1 MYGATRSIQ
10 LGLAAM
16 ALGGALLGH
25 PARAGAQEAP
35 VTLEALLDEALAN
48 NASLRRAEHR
58 WKASTHRVGQ
68 SWALPDPS
76 VGFAVMGED
85 LMTPL
90 GPQEQV
96 YEAEQMVPFPLKLW
110 ERRKVAAAD
119 ADAAESAYRAA
130 ERDVVRDVSTAYFD
144 LHATDA
150 SIRALEEILQLLRN
164 LEQVVQS
171 RYAGMGGSQR
181 DVAKAQAEVS
191 MVLERLFVLRQ
202 QRESLAARL
211 SALLNRA
218 GGEPIGPVA
227 EPARPRLAQDL
238 DELIALA
245 RASRPEL
252 SEAES
257 MLRKERHAERLAR
270 FEYLPDMTLG
280 FQYVGIGN
288 GTTAD
293 PDDGRDA
300 WMIPLKFTVPLWQ
313 NRLVGGVR
321 EARRNLRAG
330 EAGLADAQRM
340 AEFDVKDRYYRHTA
354 AAKVVELYE
363 NALIPEAQLAF
374 QSDQAAYQAGQQD
387 ALNFLDSER
396 VYLNAKVTY
405 YQALAESLKSYAE
418 LERAVGRSLTEAA
431 P

>member
-1 MYGATRSIQ
+1 MMAGMIDIHAR
-10 LGLAAM
+10 GLAA
-16 ALGGALLGH
+16 ALCAVLLLG
-25 PARAGAQEAP
+25 AAQAGAQEEP
-35 VTLEALLDEALAN
+35 VALDALIQEALTN
-48 NASLRRAEHR
+48 NASLQRAKHR

-68 SWALPDPS
+68 AWALPDPS

-85 LMTPL
+85 IMTRL

-110 ERRKVAAAD
+110 ERRKVARAE
-119 ADAAESAYRAA
+119 ADAAESLYRGT
-130 ERDVVRDVSTAYFD
+130 ERDLVRDVSAAYYD
-144 LHATDA
+144 LHAADA
-150 SIRALEEILQLLRN
+150 SIRTVEEIFQLLRD

-202 QRESLAARL
+202 QRDSLAARL
-211 SALLNRA
+211 GALLNRRDPV
-218 GGEPIGPVA
+218 PIGPLA
-227 EPARPRLAQDL
+227 EPAKPRLTYAL
-238 DELIALA
+238 DELLEMA

-252 SEAES
+252 REAAS
-257 MLRKERHAERLAR
+257 MRRRDEHASRLAGL
-270 FEYLPDMTLG
+270 EYLPDMTIG
-280 FQYVGIGN
+280 FQYVDIGD

-300 WMIPLKFTVPLWQ
+300 WMIPLRFTVPLWQ
-313 NRLVGGVR
+313 NRLIGGVR
-321 EARRNLRAG
+321 EARRNLRAS
-330 EAGLADAQRM
+330 EAGLTDAQRM
-340 AEFDVKDRYYRHTA
+340 AEFDVKDWYFRHTA

-374 QSDQAAYQAGQQD
+374 QSDEAGYQAGKQD

-396 VYLNAKVTY
+396 IYLNAKVTY
-405 YQALAESLKSYAE
+405 HQALAESLKSYAE
-418 LERAVGRSLTEAA
+418 LERAVGRPLTGDA